1 MNITLQML
9 NNYYFVLNIFVED
22 VLNTTIENK
31 KTNMQNEIDYRVK
44 LVMTQLQVAENVHKN
59 RLKTELNINAFT

>member
-1 MNITLQML
+1 MNITLHML

-31 KTNMQNEIDYRVK
+31 KTNMQNEIDNRVK

>member
-1 MNITLQML
+1 ML

-31 KTNMQNEIDYRVK
+31 KTNMQNEIDNRVK